1 MIVEG
6 LFNLLF
12 GLFQFVFGGL
22 SLPSLPDQAQS
33 IIDTTLEYMT
43 SMAGIVGLFID
54 WDYVIILIPF
64 LIAIINF
71 ERIWDFIMFI
81 LKKIPFLGIE

>member
-1 MIVEG
+1 MIIEG
-6 LFNLLF
+6 LHNLLF
-12 GLFQFVFGGL
+12 SLFEFVFSGL
-22 SLPSLPDQAQS
+22 SIPSLPSEAQS
-33 IIDTTLEYMT
+33 IIDTTLGNMT

-81 LKKIPFLGIE
+81 LRKIPFLGIE

>member
-1 MIVEG
+1 MIIEAI
-6 LFNLLF
+6 FNLLF
-12 GLFQFVFGGL
+12 SLFEFVFGGI
-22 SLPSLPDQAQS
+22 SLPSLPSEAQA
-33 IIDTTLEYMT
+33 IIDTTIEYMT

-81 LKKIPFLGIE
+81 LRKIPFLGIE